1 MKEESFEEWDADFLD
16 QLIQVEELAL
26 SSSSTNPLL
35 IPSQPT
41 TTATAATT
49 FSIQPPQ
56 QQHYH
61 HNTCFSYSPPRELSQ
76 KPIDFH
82 NNNNGLSFFTPP
94 FSLPQQTHKDQ
105 EIDRLKRELGTV
117 SKKLSDLE
125 QECLQLRNERN
136 RKEEEIKFVYSR
148 TAEKDNSVHT
158 NLECGVLTE
167 KSHGATKQSRH
178 AKALET
184 EIGYPI
190 RLATSSSKG
199 IGVQTDKVGEL
210 SNLDLNGDLP
220 SQENLSDKLLG
231 IWSSASDQ
239 KLGRNL
245 ISKLFMACA
254 VDFHFLFGHM
264 SMNASSES
272 GEFRLGESSSS
283 AALQYHMHS
292 FDVSEAAKIS
302 YLYSVLIKVSNG
314 LLHLEA
320 MLGPL
325 IDLCRL
331 ENVAILCSSLSILHM
346 FLKQL
351 LFSGR
356 KLGERD
362 TVKVEGAKSGN
373 NFKDRGLFRVNE
385 EDAPFPSY
393 ETFGTKFC
401 DPQHVCKKGFSDADI
416 GLPFSCVNWVSL
428 FELLHQIAVRKTQ
441 GRVRLEAISIMN
453 VILLRTNAHAER
465 EIFGQAPVFESIA
478 QFLKREAGSYVQKE
492 SLDLLFLLLNC
503 PKLLSVFHSGCKEGD
518 IAANDANNAS
528 TRKGFSAILEGL
540 ADCIACSGNDIE
552 DIQLRK
558 RAVIMLAFLAASG
571 KSGFEILVNHKLH
584 GGKNFLM
591 LILQVLISEM
601 DVEMSVSSE
610 SAESIKARVLLM
622 REVLILLNRLVSNPG
637 YSAVVLQVLTAS
649 REMASL
655 TIDIVTRLSRKDQI
669 LRLSDS
675 ITRQMR
681 ESEIVDLARVLK
693 KRVFTYLGDTI
704 P

>member
-331 ENVAILCSSLSILHM
+331 EN
-346 FLKQL
+346 
-351 LFSGR
+351 
-356 KLGERD
+356 
-362 TVKVEGAKSGN
+362 
-373 NFKDRGLFRVNE
+373 
-385 EDAPFPSY
+385 DAPFPSY